1 MAGLDDQG
9 AAVRD
14 ANALEHVL
22 QRIDGKG
29 YKAYHEIKGEWTLGD
44 ITFVVD
50 HVQGDP
56 FAAPSRVTVFV
67 PPEIAALPPE
77 SLASEPRLVGVAAY
91 LARRFGKAARSVA
104 RSRGSGKS
112 GTIEIE
118 TPGQEVLRQSAVT
131 VRPDGAIEARFAVG
145 LPAAGRRVLGSEA
158 AALLTGDVPTVVR
171 ASLRDHVLDEV
182 ISHALVNEDAE
193 ALRHSLADLDL
204 VAFVADGASLPR
216 RSGID
221 PRPLVGER
229 VVEFESP
236 ESMRVTVELPN
247 AGPVQGMG
255 VPPGVTLIVGGGYH
269 GKSTLLKAL
278 EQGVYNHR
286 PGDGRE
292 RVATV
297 DSAVKVRA
305 EDGRSVTGVDISP
318 FIRDLPGGED
328 TRVFSTPNAS
338 GSTSQAAS
346 IMEAIEAGATVLIV
360 DEDTAATNFMIRDRR
375 MQELVPKGSEPITP
389 LVDRVRQLHASWGV
403 SSVLVLGGS
412 GDYLDVADTVVMMDR
427 YVARDI
433 TNEARRV
440 AAELPTGR
448 IRENADELGAR
459 PARVPL
465 PGSVDPSRG
474 KRDCDIKVHSR
485 DRVQFGRGELDL
497 SGVEQLV
504 SRAQTRAVC
513 HALALLGER
522 LIDGETTVAEL
533 LGALDRILAEG
544 GLDALDPRRAGD
556 LAAFRRFELV
566 AVLSRLRTLAVA
578 PEK

>member
-1 MAGLDDQG
+1 M
-9 AAVRD
+9 RD
-14 ANALEHVL
+14 IRELESVL
-22 QRIDGKG
+22 QSIDGKG
-29 YKAYHEIKGEWTLGD
+29 YKSYHEIKGEWRIGDFTL
-44 ITFVVD
+44 VVD

-56 FAAPSRVTVFV
+56 FAAPSRVRVLV
-67 PPEIAALPPE
+67 PPDVAALPHE

-91 LARRFGKAARSVA
+91 LARRFGEAARSVA
-104 RSRGSGKS
+104 RNRGSGRS

-118 TPGQEVLRQSAVT
+118 TPGQEVLRQSAVI
-131 VRPDGAIEARFAVG
+131 VQPDGAVEARFTVG

-158 AALLTGDVPTVVR
+158 VALLTGDVPTVVG
-171 ASLRDHVLDEV
+171 ASLGAHVADEV
-182 ISHALVNEDAE
+182 MSHALVNEDAE
-193 ALRHSLADLDL
+193 ALRRALAGLGL

-216 RSGID
+216 RNGID
-221 PRPLVGER
+221 QRPLEGEQ

-247 AGPVQGMG
+247 AGRVQGMG

-269 GKSTLLKAL
+269 GKSTLLEAL
-278 EQGVYNHR
+278 ERGVYNHR

-297 DSAVKVRA
+297 ESAVKVRA
-305 EDGRSVTGVDISP
+305 EDGRSVAGVDISP

-328 TRVFSTPNAS
+328 TRAFSTSNAS

-346 IMEAIEAGATVLIV
+346 IMEAVEAGATVLIV

-375 MQELVPKGSEPITP
+375 MQELVPKRSEPITP
-389 LVDRVRQLHASWGV
+389 FVDRVRQLYETWGV

-412 GDYLDVADTVVMMDR
+412 GDYLDVADTVVVMDHYR
-427 YVARDI
+427 ARDI
-433 TNEARRV
+433 TDEARRV
-440 AAELPTGR
+440 AADLPTGR
-448 IRENADELGAR
+448 LREDADDFGAR

-474 KRDCDIKVHSR
+474 KRDSDIKVHSIG
-485 DRVQFGRGELDL
+485 RVQFGRAELDL
-497 SGVEQLV
+497 SAVEQLV

-513 HALALLGER
+513 RALGLLGER
-522 LIDGETTVAEL
+522 FIDGQANVAQLLSTV
-533 LGALDRILAEG
+533 DRILAEG
-544 GLDALDPRRAGD
+544 GLDVLDARRAGD

-566 AVLSRLRTLAVA
+566 AALSRLRSLVIAA
-578 PEK
+578 KE